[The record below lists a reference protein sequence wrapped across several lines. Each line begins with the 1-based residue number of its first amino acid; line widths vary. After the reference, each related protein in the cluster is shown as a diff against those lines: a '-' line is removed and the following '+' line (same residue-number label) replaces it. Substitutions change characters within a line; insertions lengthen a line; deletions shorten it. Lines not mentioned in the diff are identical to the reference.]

1 MSTESDA
8 IRQVVQE
15 YVNAINSGDL
25 NKWLGTLTDDVV
37 FLPPDHP
44 LASGKNAAGAW
55 VKESFFDPF
64 RMKLDVSFDE
74 IEVLGDTA
82 HAYGRFTL
90 LLSPTGG
97 GSDIEMVGKFINIF
111 RRESDGAWRYA
122 RAMFNSDKPVEPAKE
137 KTYGSR

>member
-15 YVNAINSGDL
+15 YLNAFNSGDL
-25 NKWLGTLTDDVV
+25 TKWLGTLTEDIV

-44 LASGKNAAGAW
+44 LVSGKNAVRAW
-55 VKESFFDPF
+55 AKETFFDPF

-90 LLSPTGG
+90 FLSPTGG
-97 GSDIEMVGKFINIF
+97 GSDIEMVGKFIDIF
-111 RRESDGAWRYA
+111 RLESDGAWRYA
-122 RAMFNSDKPVEPAKE
+122 RAMFNSDKPIGQTKE

>member
-15 YVNAINSGDL
+15 YLNAINSGDL

-64 RMKLDVSFDE
+64 RMKLDVSLDE

-90 LLSPTGG
+90 FLSPTGG

-122 RAMFNSDKPVEPAKE
+122 RAMFNSDKPV
-137 KTYGSR
+137 GG

>member
-1 MSTESDA
+1 MSTEADA

-15 YVNAINSGDL
+15 YLNAINSGDL
-25 NKWLGTLTDDVV
+25 TKWLGTLTEDVV
-37 FLPPDHP
+37 FLPPDHH
-44 LASGKNAAGAW
+44 LVSGKNATGAW

-64 RMKLDVSFDE
+64 RMKLDVSVDE

-90 LLSPTGG
+90 FLSPTGG
-97 GSDIEMVGKFINIF
+97 GSDMEMVGKFINIF

-122 RAMFNSDKPVEPAKE
+122 RAMFNSDKPVGPTKE